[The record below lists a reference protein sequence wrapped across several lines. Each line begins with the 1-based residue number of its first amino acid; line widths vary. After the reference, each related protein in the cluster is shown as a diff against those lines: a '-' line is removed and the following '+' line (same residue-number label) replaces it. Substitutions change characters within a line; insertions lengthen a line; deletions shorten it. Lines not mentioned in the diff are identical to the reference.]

1 MLKPP
6 FDQETAREKVR
17 LAQDLWNTRDP
28 ARVALAYT
36 PDSRWRNR
44 DLFLSG
50 RDEIEAFLTSK
61 WQREL
66 DYRLRK
72 ELFVFSADRIAVQ
85 FFYEW
90 HDAEGCWFRSHGLE
104 HWEFADDGLMS
115 RRTAS
120 INDVSIRP
128 EDRQLH

>member
-6 FDQETAREKVR
+6 FDEKSAREKVR
-17 LAQDLWNTRDP
+17 VAQDLWNTRDP

-36 PDSRWRNR
+36 PDSLWRNR

-50 RDEIEAFLTSK
+50 RDEIEAFLKSK

-72 ELFVFSADRIAVQ
+72 ELFLYAADRIAVQ

-90 HDAEGCWFRSHGLE
+90 RDAEERWFRSHGLE
-104 HWEFADDGLMS
+104 HWEFASDGRMS

-120 INDVSIRP
+120 INDVAIRP
-128 EDRQLH
+128 EDRRLL